1 MLKILGIIGTV
12 MLCILAF
19 ILLVLILILFVP
31 IRYKVKAECDFDV
44 PKEVHVKAIV
54 SFLLRLIYVRINED
68 GTGVLRIFGIPVRR
82 FNGDE
87 EESEATGD
95 SDSASET
102 DARGNFDNTGSPM
115 PVSLTDKDN
124 KENKNNKNKNN
135 KNKNNDTN
143 NQSKVKKKKRS
154 GKRTNL
160 FKNIKDAVGKFFK
173 TITDENNKR
182 FVKAVKNIIVRL
194 LKDIKPDMIK
204 ADLVVGMEDP
214 AATGILFG
222 FIGIFTVI
230 WPGKYHIIPDFGR
243 EILKGKIMIKGKIFN
258 FILLKYIIEAI
269 RNEDIKKVIQK
280 SRR

>member
-44 PKEVHVKAIV
+44 SKEVHVKAIV

-82 FNGDE
+82 FDGDE

-95 SDSASET
+95 SDSASEA

-124 KENKNNKNKNN
+124 KENKNN
-135 KNKNNDTN
+135 DTN
-143 NQSKVKKKKRS
+143 SQSKVKKKKRT

-230 WPGKYHIIPDFGR
+230 WPGKYHIIPDFER

>member
-12 MLCILAF
+12 MLCIFAF

-44 PKEVHVKAIV
+44 SKEVHVKAIV

-82 FNGDE
+82 FDGDE

-95 SDSASET
+95 SNSASET
-102 DARGNFDNTGSPM
+102 HARGNFDNAGSPM

-124 KENKNNKNKNN
+124 KENKNNKN
-135 KNKNNDTN
+135 NKNNDTN

-182 FVKAVKNIIVRL
+182 FAKAVKNIIVRL

-230 WPGKYHIIPDFGR
+230 WPGKYHIIPDFER

>member
-31 IRYKVKAECDFDV
+31 IRYKVKAECDFEV
-44 PKEVHVKAIV
+44 SKEVHVKAIV

-82 FNGDE
+82 FDGDE

-124 KENKNNKNKNN
+124 KENKNNKN
-135 KNKNNDTN
+135 NDTN
-143 NQSKVKKKKRS
+143 SQSKVKKKKRS

-182 FVKAVKNIIVRL
+182 FAKAVKNIIVRL

-230 WPGKYHIIPDFGR
+230 WPGKYHIIPDFER

>member
-31 IRYKVKAECDFDV
+31 IRYKVKAECDFEV
-44 PKEVHVKAIV
+44 SKEVHVKAIV

-82 FNGDE
+82 FDGDE

-95 SDSASET
+95 SNSASET
-102 DARGNFDNTGSPM
+102 HARGNFDNAGSPM

-124 KENKNNKNKNN
+124 KENKNNKN
-135 KNKNNDTN
+135 NKNNDTN

-182 FVKAVKNIIVRL
+182 FAKAVKNIIVRL

-230 WPGKYHIIPDFGR
+230 WPGKYHIIPDFER

>member
-31 IRYKVKAECDFDV
+31 IRYKVKAECDFEV
-44 PKEVHVKAIV
+44 SKEVHVKAIV

-82 FNGDE
+82 FDGDE

-102 DARGNFDNTGSPM
+102 HARGNFDNAGSPM

-124 KENKNNKNKNN
+124 KENKNNKN
-135 KNKNNDTN
+135 NKNNDTN

-230 WPGKYHIIPDFGR
+230 WPGKYHIIPDFER

>member
-44 PKEVHVKAIV
+44 SKEVHVKAIV

-82 FNGDE
+82 FDGDE

-95 SDSASET
+95 SDSASEAH
-102 DARGNFDNTGSPM
+102 ARSNFDNAGSPM

-124 KENKNNKNKNN
+124 KENKNNKN
-135 KNKNNDTN
+135 NKNNDTN

-182 FVKAVKNIIVRL
+182 FAKAVKNIIVRL

-230 WPGKYHIIPDFGR
+230 WPGKYHIIPDFER

>member
-44 PKEVHVKAIV
+44 SKEVHVKAIV

-82 FNGDE
+82 FDGDE

-95 SDSASET
+95 SNSASET
-102 DARGNFDNTGSPM
+102 HARGNFDNAGSPM

-124 KENKNNKNKNN
+124 KENNKN
-135 KNKNNDTN
+135 NKNNDTN

-230 WPGKYHIIPDFGR
+230 WPGKYHIIPDFER

>member
-44 PKEVHVKAIV
+44 SKEVHVKAIV

-82 FNGDE
+82 FDGDE

-95 SDSASET
+95 SDSASEA

-124 KENKNNKNKNN
+124 KENKN
-135 KNKNNDTN
+135 NKNNDTN

-182 FVKAVKNIIVRL
+182 FAKAVKNIIVRL

-230 WPGKYHIIPDFGR
+230 WPGKYHIIPDFER

-258 FILLKYIIEAI
+258 FILLKYIIAAI

>member
-12 MLCILAF
+12 ILCILAF

-31 IRYKVKAECDFDV
+31 IRYKVKAECDFEV
-44 PKEVHVKAIV
+44 SKEVHVKAIV

-82 FNGDE
+82 FDGDE

-95 SDSASET
+95 SDSASEA

-124 KENKNNKNKNN
+124 KENKN
-135 KNKNNDTN
+135 NKNNDTN

-173 TITDENNKR
+173 IITDENNKR

-230 WPGKYHIIPDFGR
+230 WPGKYHIIPDFER

>member
-44 PKEVHVKAIV
+44 SKEVHVKAIV

-102 DARGNFDNTGSPM
+102 DAGGNFDNTGSPM

-124 KENKNNKNKNN
+124 KENKN
-135 KNKNNDTN
+135 NKNNDTN

-204 ADLVVGMEDP
+204 ADLLVGMEDP

-230 WPGKYHIIPDFGR
+230 WPGKYHLIPDFER

-269 RNEDIKKVIQK
+269 RNEDIKKAIQK

>member
-44 PKEVHVKAIV
+44 SKEVHVKAIV

-82 FNGDE
+82 FDGDE

-102 DARGNFDNTGSPM
+102 HARGNFDNAGSPM

-124 KENKNNKNKNN
+124 KENKN
-135 KNKNNDTN
+135 NKNNDTN

-230 WPGKYHIIPDFGR
+230 WPGKYHIIPDFER

>member
-44 PKEVHVKAIV
+44 SKEVHVKAIV
-54 SFLLRLIYVRINED
+54 SFLLRLIYVRINEA

-82 FNGDE
+82 FDGDE

-102 DARGNFDNTGSPM
+102 HARGNFDNAGSPM

-124 KENKNNKNKNN
+124 KENKNNKN
-135 KNKNNDTN
+135 NKNNDTN

-182 FVKAVKNIIVRL
+182 FAKAVKNIIVRL

-230 WPGKYHIIPDFGR
+230 WPGKYHIIPDFER

>member
-44 PKEVHVKAIV
+44 SKEVHVKAIV

-82 FNGDE
+82 FDGDE

-102 DARGNFDNTGSPM
+102 HARGNFDNAGSPM
-115 PVSLTDKDN
+115 PVSLTDK
-124 KENKNNKNKNN
+124 ENKNNKN
-135 KNKNNDTN
+135 NKNNDTN

-182 FVKAVKNIIVRL
+182 FAKAVKNIIVRL

-230 WPGKYHIIPDFGR
+230 WPGKYHIIPDFER

>member
-12 MLCILAF
+12 MLRILAF

-44 PKEVHVKAIV
+44 SKEVHVKAIV

-82 FNGDE
+82 FDGDE

-95 SDSASET
+95 SDSASEA

-124 KENKNNKNKNN
+124 KENKN
-135 KNKNNDTN
+135 NKNNDTN

-182 FVKAVKNIIVRL
+182 FAKAVKNIIVRL

-230 WPGKYHIIPDFGR
+230 WPGKYHIIPDFER

-258 FILLKYIIEAI
+258 FILLKYIIAAI

>member
-44 PKEVHVKAIV
+44 SKEVHVKAIV

-95 SDSASET
+95 SDSASEA
-102 DARGNFDNTGSPM
+102 DAGGNFDNTGSPM

-135 KNKNNDTN
+135 KNNDTN
-143 NQSKVKKKKRS
+143 SQSKVKKKKRS

-230 WPGKYHIIPDFGR
+230 WPGKYHIIPDFER
-243 EILKGKIMIKGKIFN
+243 KILKGKIMIKGKIFN

>member
-44 PKEVHVKAIV
+44 SKEVHVKAIV

-82 FNGDE
+82 FDGDE

-102 DARGNFDNTGSPM
+102 HARGNFDNAGSPM

-124 KENKNNKNKNN
+124 KENKNNKN
-135 KNKNNDTN
+135 NKNNNIN

-182 FVKAVKNIIVRL
+182 FAKAVKNIIVRL

-230 WPGKYHIIPDFGR
+230 WPGKYHIIPDFER

>member
-12 MLCILAF
+12 MLCILSF

-44 PKEVHVKAIV
+44 SKEVHVKAIV

-95 SDSASET
+95 SDSASEA
-102 DARGNFDNTGSPM
+102 DARSNFDNTGSPM

-135 KNKNNDTN
+135 KNNDTN

-154 GKRTNL
+154 GKKTNI

-230 WPGKYHIIPDFGR
+230 WPGKYHIIPDFER
-243 EILKGKIMIKGKIFN
+243 ESLKGKIMIKGKIFN

>member
-12 MLCILAF
+12 LLCILAF

-44 PKEVHVKAIV
+44 SKEVHVKAIV

-82 FNGDE
+82 FDGDE

-95 SDSASET
+95 SNSASET
-102 DARGNFDNTGSPM
+102 DARDNFDNAGSPM

-124 KENKNNKNKNN
+124 KENKNKN
-135 KNKNNDTN
+135 NKNNDTN
-143 NQSKVKKKKRS
+143 SQSKVKKKKRS

-160 FKNIKDAVGKFFK
+160 FKNIRDAVGKFFK

-230 WPGKYHIIPDFGR
+230 WPGKYHIIPDFER

>member
-1 MLKILGIIGTV
+1 MLKILGIIGIV

-31 IRYKVKAECDFDV
+31 IRYKVKAECDFEV
-44 PKEVHVKAIV
+44 SKEVHVKAIV

-95 SDSASET
+95 SDSASEA

-124 KENKNNKNKNN
+124 KENKNN
-135 KNKNNDTN
+135 DTN
-143 NQSKVKKKKRS
+143 NQSKVKKKKCS

-194 LKDIKPDMIK
+194 LKEIKPDMIK

-230 WPGKYHIIPDFGR
+230 WPGKYHIIPDFER

>member
-44 PKEVHVKAIV
+44 SKEVHVKAIV

-82 FNGDE
+82 FDGDE

-95 SDSASET
+95 SDSASEA

-124 KENKNNKNKNN
+124 KENKN
-135 KNKNNDTN
+135 NKNNDTN

-230 WPGKYHIIPDFGR
+230 WPGKYHIIPDFER

>member
-44 PKEVHVKAIV
+44 SKEVHVKAIV

-95 SDSASET
+95 SYSASEA
-102 DARGNFDNTGSPM
+102 DAGGNFDNTGSPM

-124 KENKNNKNKNN
+124 KENKNN
-135 KNKNNDTN
+135 DTN
-143 NQSKVKKKKRS
+143 NQSKVKKKKCS

-230 WPGKYHIIPDFGR
+230 WPGKYHIIPDFER

>member
-44 PKEVHVKAIV
+44 SKEVHVKAIV

-82 FNGDE
+82 FDGDE

-102 DARGNFDNTGSPM
+102 HARGNFDNAGSPM

-124 KENKNNKNKNN
+124 KENKNNKN
-135 KNKNNDTN
+135 NKNNDTN

-182 FVKAVKNIIVRL
+182 FAKAVKNIIVRL

-230 WPGKYHIIPDFGR
+230 WPGKYHIIPDFER
-243 EILKGKIMIKGKIFN
+243 EILKSKIMIKGKIFN

>member
-1 MLKILGIIGTV
+1 MLKILGIIGIV

-44 PKEVHVKAIV
+44 SKEVHVKAIV

-95 SDSASET
+95 SDSASEA

-124 KENKNNKNKNN
+124 KENKNN
-135 KNKNNDTN
+135 DTN
-143 NQSKVKKKKRS
+143 SQSKVKKKKRS

-182 FVKAVKNIIVRL
+182 FAKAVKNIIVRL

-230 WPGKYHIIPDFGR
+230 WPGKYHIIPDFER

>member
-1 MLKILGIIGTV
+1 

-54 SFLLRLIYVRINED
+54 SFLLRIIYVRINED

-160 FKNIKDAVGKFFK
+160 FKNIKDSVGKFFK

-230 WPGKYHIIPDFGR
+230 WPGKYHIIPDFER
-243 EILKGKIMIKGKIFN
+243 EVLKGKIMIKGKIFN

>member
-44 PKEVHVKAIV
+44 SKEVHVKAIV

-102 DARGNFDNTGSPM
+102 DAGGNFDNTGSPM

-124 KENKNNKNKNN
+124 KENKNNKNKN
-135 KNKNNDTN
+135 NKNNDTN

-230 WPGKYHIIPDFGR
+230 WPGKYHIIPDFER

>member
-44 PKEVHVKAIV
+44 SKEVHVKAIV

-82 FNGDE
+82 FDGDE

-102 DARGNFDNTGSPM
+102 HARGNFDNAGSPM

-124 KENKNNKNKNN
+124 KENKNNKN
-135 KNKNNDTN
+135 NKNNDTN

-182 FVKAVKNIIVRL
+182 FAKAVKNIIVRL

-230 WPGKYHIIPDFGR
+230 WPGKYHIIPDFER

>member
-1 MLKILGIIGTV
+1 MLKILGIIGTAL
-12 MLCILAF
+12 LCILAF

-44 PKEVHVKAIV
+44 SKEVHVKAIV

-95 SDSASET
+95 SDSASEA

-124 KENKNNKNKNN
+124 KENKN
-135 KNKNNDTN
+135 NKNNDTN

-230 WPGKYHIIPDFGR
+230 WPGKYHIIPDFER

>member
-12 MLCILAF
+12 LLCILAF

-44 PKEVHVKAIV
+44 SKEVHVKAIV

-95 SDSASET
+95 SDSASEA

-124 KENKNNKNKNN
+124 KENKN
-135 KNKNNDTN
+135 NKNNDTN

-182 FVKAVKNIIVRL
+182 FAKAVKNIIVRL

-230 WPGKYHIIPDFGR
+230 WPGKYHIIPDFER